1 MQILKIMNV
10 DEVVEKMNKTM
21 RNKNEDF
28 FGIVDIYLNR
38 FK

>member
-28 FGIVDIYLNR
+28 FWNS
-38 FK
+38 